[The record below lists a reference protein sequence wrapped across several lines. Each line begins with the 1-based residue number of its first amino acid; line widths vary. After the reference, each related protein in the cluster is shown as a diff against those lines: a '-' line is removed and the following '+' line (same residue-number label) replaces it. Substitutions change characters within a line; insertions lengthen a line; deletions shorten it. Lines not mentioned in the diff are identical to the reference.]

1 MIHLYQNPGVLQ
13 RNNAQHGNVQN
24 AHTIT
29 AIQLLPQLCFCRNY
43 VFAATMFLPQPCYD
57 PARCS
62 RRTADHA
69 ALNNSLLADAQ
80 NRQQISV
87 RMASPPC
94 ISRIFGLLVM
104 LPYSATRMMYAMRTI
119 SAVLLANR

>member
-1 MIHLYQNPGVLQ
+1 MAAHRDYDTSVPESRCPAKKQ
-13 RNNAQHGNVQN
+13 R
-24 AHTIT
+24 T
-29 AIQLLPQLCFCRNY
+29 ARQCAKRAYHYSNSA
-43 VFAATMFLPQPCYD
+43 FAATMFLPQPCYD